1 MKKARNPGQR
11 NPSLIVRLLWSLCL
25 MQAVVF
31 VLSLVGMLYHLAD
44 DRLVFIEKAVLDTLL
59 QATVVGPEGLSLRPG
74 DDLDRLRAA
83 NPDLWAVIAD
93 EHGRQLRLGTT
104 PAVYEALAA
113 NLASLGASE
122 IHPLAKRA
130 ELALRI
136 DMQTVQGERIHGMA
150 GGAAGFN
157 LNRVILLIV
166 GIFSPY
172 FVVPLLLFTLIAT
185 PIVVLHATR
194 GVRRLAREAAALDL
208 SDREAQLSEE
218 SIPREIRPLV
228 SAFNDAMARLRDA
241 YYARDRFLRDAAH
254 ELRMPIAILMAR
266 IEGMPPHPIKPVLL
280 TDLSR
285 LANVAEQ
292 LLDLQ
297 RLQDPGTELAPVD
310 LVELSREV
318 VSDLAPLALLGG
330 NELVLDAPGHG
341 VWVRGQATALG
352 RVVVNLLQNAMV
364 HGGSP
369 GVVSL
374 GVGADGTL
382 AVADQGGGVPAEDRE
397 RIFQPFYRGTA
408 TTPGHGL
415 GLHLAQEI
423 VRRHG
428 GRITVASGPEGG
440 AVFTVHLVRIAGP
453 EH

>member
-1 MKKARNPGQR
+1 MIKPRKPGQR

-44 DRLVFIEKAVLDTLL
+44 DRLVFVEKSVLDILL
-59 QATVVGPEGLSLRPG
+59 QATAVGPDGLSLRPDG
-74 DDLDRLRAA
+74 DLDKLRAA
-83 NPDLWAVIAD
+83 NPNLWAVIAD
-93 EHGRQLRLGTT
+93 EHGRQLRLGTM
-104 PAVYEALAA
+104 PAIYEALAS
-113 NLASLGASE
+113 NLSSLGSSE
-122 IHPLAKRA
+122 IHPLANRA

-136 DMQTVQGERIHGMA
+136 EMQTVQGERIHAMA

-157 LNRVILLIV
+157 LNRIILLIV

-266 IEGMPPHPIKPVLL
+266 LEGMPPHPMRPVLL
-280 TDLSR
+280 SDLNR

-297 RLQDPGTELAPVD
+297 RLQDPNTELVAVD

-330 NELVLDAPGHG
+330 NELVLNAPAEP
-341 VWVRGQATALG
+341 VWVRGQPAALG
-352 RVVVNLLQNAMV
+352 RVAVNLLQNAMV

-374 GVGADGTL
+374 TVGLEGTL
-382 AVADQGGGVPAEDRE
+382 SVADQGAGVPEADRE
-397 RIFQPFYRGTA
+397 HIFQPFYRGSA

-428 GRITVASGPEGG
+428 GRITVGG
-440 AVFTVHLVRIAGP
+440 AAAGGAEFTVHLPRVPG
-453 EH
+453 